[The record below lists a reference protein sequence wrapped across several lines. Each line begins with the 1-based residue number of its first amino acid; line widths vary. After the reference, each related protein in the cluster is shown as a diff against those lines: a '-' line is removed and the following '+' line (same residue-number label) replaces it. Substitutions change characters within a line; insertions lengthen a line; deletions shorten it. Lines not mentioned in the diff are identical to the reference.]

1 LTVNRATLTVT
12 ANDAAKTYDGLAF
25 SGGNG
30 VAYGGFVN
38 HETAGVLGGTL
49 TYGGTAQNAV
59 NAGSYTLTAG
69 GLTSGN
75 YTINYTAG
83 ALTVNRATLTV
94 AANDAAKTYDGQ
106 AFNGGNGV
114 TYNGFVHGDT
124 SAALGGTLTY
134 GGNAQNAVNAGS
146 YILTAGGLTSGNYTI
161 GYVDGGLTVTP
172 RAITVTAD
180 AQSRVY
186 GDSNPALAYNIG
198 GAGLVN
204 NDTLIGG
211 LATSATPA
219 SNVGSYAIAQN
230 TLSASANYVLTYIGA
245 NLRVTPRPITVSAD
259 PQSRGFVDAN
269 PLLTYQV
276 GGRGLVNG
284 DTLSGTLAT
293 SAMTNS
299 DPGDYAITQNTVIN
313 ANNANY
319 AIAYVGANLT
329 VKPPPTGS
337 VTSILA
343 QSRSSTTTT
352 RDTPI
357 TIQLNTGTPPA
368 ITALPGPRLARVA
381 ATPGGD
387 LTGSIGDA
395 LKSADGNIYLP
406 ISQYDAH
413 QYGGATLPGYQ
424 DRAGAAAVFT
434 MLARGLMHAVDGI
447 PTIDNLFD
455 AAKGIADWN
464 GVGWSNPAVAKG
476 TLSDGAGHAAT
487 PDAPFPLQA
496 GKTDLGALL
505 AKGPVLIGS
514 APDGNGNVSWL
525 LAIAISGQGI
535 VANDPITGQRV
546 LLAYNAE
553 TRTVGG
559 IGGVYDAQAKKWLG
573 LGDADHAALERDLH
587 IISADAARLSGFAAV
602 NYIAVAAVK

>member
-1 LTVNRATLTVT
+1 VNRATLTVT

-30 VAYGGFVN
+30 VTYSGFVN

-75 YTINYTAG
+75 YSFAY
-83 ALTVNRATLTV
+83 
-94 AANDAAKTYDGQ
+94 
-106 AFNGGNGV
+106 
-114 TYNGFVHGDT
+114 VH
-124 SAALGGTLTY
+124 
-134 GGNAQNAVNAGS
+134 
-146 YILTAGGLTSGNYTI
+146 
-161 GYVDGGLTVTP
+161 GGLTVTP

-186 GDSNPALAYNIG
+186 GDSNPVLSYKIG
-198 GAGLVN
+198 GAGLAN

-230 TLSASANYVLTYIGA
+230 TLSASANYVLTYVGA
-245 NLRVTPRPITVSAD
+245 DLRVTPRPITVTAD

-276 GGRGLVNG
+276 GGRGLANG
-284 DTLSGTLAT
+284 DRLSGTLAT
-293 SAMTNS
+293 SATTNS
-299 DPGDYAITQNTVIN
+299 DPGDYAITQNTLTD

-329 VKPPPTGS
+329 VKPPPTAS

-343 QSRSSTTTT
+343 QSRSGTTTT

-357 TIQLNTGTPPA
+357 TIQLSTGVPPA
-368 ITALPGPRLARVA
+368 ITALQGPRPGRVA
-381 ATPGGD
+381 ATTATKPGGD
-387 LTGSIGDA
+387 ITGSIGDA
-395 LKSADGNIYLP
+395 QKSADGNIYLP

-434 MLARGLMHAVDGI
+434 MLARGVTHAVDGI

-455 AAKGIADWN
+455 AAKGAVDWS
-464 GVGWSNPAVAKG
+464 GVGWSNPAAAKV

-496 GKTDLGALL
+496 GKTDLGAML

-514 APDGNGNVSWL
+514 APDGSGNVSWL
-525 LAIAISGQGI
+525 LAIGIGEQGI

-553 TRTVGG
+553 TRTIGG
-559 IGGVYDAQAKKWLG
+559 IGGIYDARAQKWLG
-573 LGDADHAALERDLH
+573 LGDVDHAALERDLH
-587 IISADAARLSGFAAV
+587 VTSADAARLSGFAAV
-602 NYIAVAAVK
+602 DYIAVAAVK